1 MAMTARGAQLPQG
14 LGLFIHIPLF
24 VAKELIRDIPEDL
37 FKIIPNQFFYA
48 ASKVIGTSGLWR
60 GVAMLVGL
68 CSTAGFFLRARRWN
82 SMDYFFAFTILLIA
96 VLPGTAHQVKYY
108 FFPIMPIA
116 AYYLFTFTGWVAG
129 QCKARR
135 NRRWIGN
142 AILVA
147 AGCIFFFSLL
157 LDFTAGT
164 IHFIKENPRRAYAPW
179 APERFWA
186 FQNEYDDAWARVS
199 ESATWIAQNTPTNSL
214 LLSRKPDHLFVMSRR
229 QGWRYEIPKNV
240 QCETIMESVEK
251 FAPEHMILLLEDG
264 FPSGPA
270 LNTYGNNREAV
281 LDETVRKVPEQ
292 WRIVYTTQEPVT
304 RVWEYVA
311 ADSDSKG
318 NTIQETASSPSND
331 FSGTP

>member
-37 FKIIPNQFFYA
+37 FRLIPNQFFYA

-60 GVAMLVGL
+60 VVAMLVGL

-96 VLPGTAHQVKYY
+96 ILPGTAHQVKYY

-129 QCKARR
+129 HCKIRL
-135 NRRWIGN
+135 NRRWMGN

-164 IHFIKENPRRAYAPW
+164 IHFIKENPRRVYAPW
-179 APERFWA
+179 APERFQA
-186 FQNEYDDAWARVS
+186 FHNEYDDAWARVS
-199 ESATWIAQNTPTNSL
+199 ESAAWIQQNTPTNAL
-214 LLSRKPDHLFVMSRR
+214 LLSRKPDHLYVMSQR
-229 QGWRYEIPKNV
+229 QGWRYEIPSKV
-240 QCETIMESVEK
+240 QCKTIMESVEK
-251 FAPEHMILLLEDG
+251 FAPEQAVYLLEDA
-264 FPSGPA
+264 FPAGAS
-270 LNTYGNNREAV
+270 LNTYGNNREHV
-281 LDETVRKVPEQ
+281 LNETIRKVPDAWQ
-292 WRIVYTTQEPVT
+292 LVYSTSEPVT
-304 RVWEYVA
+304 RIWAYIGTKSVGMEKYMFE
-311 ADSDSKG
+311 DSSRVVD
-318 NTIQETASSPSND
+318 
-331 FSGTP
+331 